1 MKRQN
6 PLGVI
11 WVVWDKIESRRTRK
25 ETTVAIQVRHGKRLN
40 SLSRE

>member
-1 MKRQN
+1 MGSIDSSEKTLMR
-6 PLGVI
+6 
-11 WVVWDKIESRRTRK
+11 DKIESRRTRK